1 MILPPMVAYSKKL
14 SITKEALVDYMGV
27 DCIQSC
33 NVDEQCVFLT
43 FKETDSTP
51 ALEKM
56 VTDLTYGIRF
66 DYKGTQYKLHTQYF
80 DI

>member
-1 MILPPMVAYSKKL
+1 MILPPMVAYSKGL
-14 SITKEALVDYMGV
+14 SSTKDALIDYMGV

-43 FKETDSTP
+43 FKETEATP
-51 ALEKM
+51 VLEKM
-56 VTDLTYGIRF
+56 IDDLTYGILF
-66 DYKGTQYKLHTQYF
+66 FYNGVQYKLHTQYF